1 MKTIALTAK
10 NTMVRDTSL
19 VLSFSI
25 LMAISS
31 HIRIPFLFTPV
42 PLTLQTFVLYL
53 SLVFLKRKAI
63 YAQGV
68 YLLLGILGLPVFT
81 NAGSGL
87 LYFLGPTAGYLF
99 GFLFVALVFPFFSE
113 GKQTYFKNLCY
124 FSLAA
129 ICLYSFGVAWLMAM
143 YRFSLSAA
151 LLAGALPFVFGE
163 IFKIGLASTI
173 NLTLTRKFAS
183 VAKS

>member
-1 MKTIALTAK
+1 MKAITLSTK
-10 NTMVRDTSL
+10 NIMVRDISL
-19 VLSFSI
+19 TLSFSI
-25 LMAISS
+25 LMALSS
-31 HIRIPFLFTPV
+31 YIRIPLFFTPV

-63 YAQGV
+63 YAQGL

-99 GFLFVALVFPFFSE
+99 GFIFVAWIFPFFSVE
-113 GKQTYFKNLCY
+113 KQTYFKNLCY
-124 FSLAA
+124 FFLAA

-151 LLAGALPFVFGE
+151 LVAGVLPFIFGE

-173 NLTLTRKFAS
+173 NLKLTRKLTSA
-183 VAKS
+183 AKS

>member
-1 MKTIALTAK
+1 MKAIALTAK
-10 NTMVRDTSL
+10 NTMVRDASL
-19 VLSFSI
+19 ILSFSI
-25 LMAISS
+25 LMALSS
-31 HIRIPFLFTPV
+31 CIRIPLFFTPV

-63 YAQGV
+63 YAQGI

-99 GFLFVALVFPFFSE
+99 GFIVVAWVFPFFSPRE
-113 GKQTYFKNLCY
+113 NTYFKNLCY

-129 ICLYSFGVAWLMAM
+129 ICLYSFGVAWLIVI

-151 LLAGALPFVFGE
+151 LVAGVLPFMFGE
-163 IFKIGLASTI
+163 IFKIALASTI
-173 NLTLTRKFAS
+173 NLKLTRKFAP